1 MTKTEGA
8 KGAAGNDMQAKVTGV
23 KKMLANFKKKLTNIK
38 KQVWLQ
44 FNYSATASFFQFRLT
59 M

>member
-8 KGAAGNDMQAKVTGV
+8 KGAAAGNDMQAKVTGV

-38 KQVWLQ
+38 KQV
-44 FNYSATASFFQFRLT
+44 
-59 M
+59 